1 MCPSVCV
8 CGVRAYVRTCVRACG
23 HIPRGKSTLHSSRP
37 TTVPTAPPPPPPAQE
52 RAGLVAAAAREERQ
66 PVLQRH
72 NHLVGSGQSEEG
84 DSEVAAGAIAVTE
97 NGWLRTLEKPGNQI
111 DVPAHLSRN
120 VYSGGVREL
129 SGSLR

>member
-1 MCPSVCV
+1 M
-8 CGVRAYVRTCVRACG
+8 RACG

-37 TTVPTAPPPPPPAQE
+37 TTVPTGPPPPPHAQE
-52 RAGLVAAAAREERQ
+52 RAGLVAAATREERQ

-72 NHLVGSGQSEEG
+72 NHLPLVGSGQSEEG
-84 DSEVAAGAIAVTE
+84 DSEGAAGAIAVTE

-120 VYSGGVREL
+120 VYSCEFREL